1 MATLKN
7 IFDKCGVALY
17 QNESLDLDHYYQEPY
32 QDEGDE
38 IKVIGEP
45 FETDKSKKIRP
56 YDLFA
61 EDRTFSNFSFFMDGS
76 RRTYKI
82 GDIVIDGGKKI
93 YPVVI
98 AQIRAGCTERDGAK
112 KLHSHQTI
120 LRKNLLLLSDKINT
134 VDFKEIQQRLMR
146 TAVAKEMFLEVVS
159 YRFESEKHN
168 IPVNAAIAKANSM
181 MHDMEIEILSNM
193 VKSGS
198 LDTDRMLIVDGPL
211 QFLRQDTGKAEF
223 SDLFYNVIGVSKSFN
238 PMLPASGKSKR
249 GGTQI
254 GAELLKLEYG
264 ERTPVFMKEN
274 DRGRRFGVWY
284 LRIRPKN
291 RVSNPLEGIIKIE
304 KPSKPSVLL
313 KSSQKTVMSII
324 SKCGCLASLRNLDC
338 LTKMTLF
345 AIFLRR
351 HQLILIV
358 NNFLRHAK
366 SGIISLKRAF
376 RSPATKF
383 SGAHVKSRFTNYIPV
398 VCQRENRDALKQKTL
413 FVMLNSST
421 KRHLTANRC
430 I

>member
-38 IKVIGEP
+38 IKAIGKP
-45 FETDKSKKIRP
+45 FETNDSNKIRK

-134 VDFKEIQQRLMR
+134 VDFREIQQRLMR

-168 IPVNAAIAKANSM
+168 IPVNSAIAKANSM

-198 LDTDRMLIVDGPL
+198 LDTDRMLVVDGPL
-211 QFLRQDTGKAEF
+211 QFLRQDTGKPEF

-304 KPSKPSVLL
+304 KMALEDYYDSGIPTDIIDTISLSLL
-313 KSSQKTVMSII
+313 NECSPTCYGRDERWASHLYPVYLTETLIKSTFESDLVFI
-324 SKCGCLASLRNLDC
+324 
-338 LTKMTLF
+338 
-345 AIFLRR
+345 
-351 HQLILIV
+351 
-358 NNFLRHAK
+358 NNF
-366 SGIISLKRAF
+366 KRDF
-376 RSPATKF
+376 K
-383 SGAHVKSRFTNYIPV
+383 
-398 VCQRENRDALKQKTL
+398 
-413 FVMLNSST
+413 
-421 KRHLTANRC
+421 
-430 I
+430 

>member
-38 IKVIGEP
+38 IKAIGKP
-45 FETDKSKKIRP
+45 FETNDSNKIRK

-198 LDTDRMLIVDGPL
+198 LDTDRMLVVDGPL
-211 QFLRQDTGKAEF
+211 QFLRQDTGKPEF

-304 KPSKPSVLL
+304 KMALEDYYDSGIPTDIIDTISLSLL
-313 KSSQKTVMSII
+313 NECSPTCYGRDEGWASHLYPVYLTETLIKSTFESDLVFI
-324 SKCGCLASLRNLDC
+324 
-338 LTKMTLF
+338 
-345 AIFLRR
+345 
-351 HQLILIV
+351 
-358 NNFLRHAK
+358 NNF
-366 SGIISLKRAF
+366 KRDF
-376 RSPATKF
+376 K
-383 SGAHVKSRFTNYIPV
+383 K
-398 VCQRENRDALKQKTL
+398 
-413 FVMLNSST
+413 
-421 KRHLTANRC
+421 
-430 I
+430 

>member
-38 IKVIGEP
+38 IKAIGKP
-45 FETDKSKKIRP
+45 FETNDSNKIRK

-61 EDRTFSNFSFFMDGS
+61 EDRTFSNFSFFMDVS

-134 VDFKEIQQRLMR
+134 VDFREIQQRLMR

-198 LDTDRMLIVDGPL
+198 LDTDRMLVVDGPL
-211 QFLRQDTGKAEF
+211 QFLRQDTGKPEF

-304 KPSKPSVLL
+304 KMALEDYYDSGIPTDIIDTISLSLL
-313 KSSQKTVMSII
+313 NECSPTCYGRDERWASHLYPVYLTETLIKSTFESDLVFI
-324 SKCGCLASLRNLDC
+324 
-338 LTKMTLF
+338 
-345 AIFLRR
+345 
-351 HQLILIV
+351 
-358 NNFLRHAK
+358 NNF
-366 SGIISLKRAF
+366 KRDF
-376 RSPATKF
+376 K
-383 SGAHVKSRFTNYIPV
+383 
-398 VCQRENRDALKQKTL
+398 
-413 FVMLNSST
+413 
-421 KRHLTANRC
+421 
-430 I
+430 

>member
-38 IKVIGEP
+38 IKAIGKP
-45 FETDKSKKIRP
+45 FETNDSNKIRK

-134 VDFKEIQQRLMR
+134 VDFREIQQRLMR

-168 IPVNAAIAKANSM
+168 SPVNAAIAKANSI

-198 LDTDRMLIVDGPL
+198 LDTDRMLVVDGPL
-211 QFLRQDTGKAEF
+211 QFLRQDTGKPEF

-304 KPSKPSVLL
+304 KMALEDYYDSGIPTDIIDTISLSLL
-313 KSSQKTVMSII
+313 NECSPTCYGRDERWASHLYPVYLTETLIKSTFESDLVFI
-324 SKCGCLASLRNLDC
+324 
-338 LTKMTLF
+338 
-345 AIFLRR
+345 
-351 HQLILIV
+351 
-358 NNFLRHAK
+358 NNF
-366 SGIISLKRAF
+366 KRDF
-376 RSPATKF
+376 K
-383 SGAHVKSRFTNYIPV
+383 
-398 VCQRENRDALKQKTL
+398 
-413 FVMLNSST
+413 
-421 KRHLTANRC
+421 
-430 I
+430 

>member
-38 IKVIGEP
+38 IKAIGKP
-45 FETDKSKKIRP
+45 FETNDSNKIRK

-134 VDFKEIQQRLMR
+134 VDFREIQQRLMR

-198 LDTDRMLIVDGPL
+198 LDTDRMLVVDGPL
-211 QFLRQDTGKAEF
+211 QFLRQDTGKPEF

-304 KPSKPSVLL
+304 KMALEDYYDSGIP
-313 KSSQKTVMSII
+313 TDII
-324 SKCGCLASLRNLDC
+324 
-338 LTKMTLF
+338 
-345 AIFLRR
+345 
-351 HQLILIV
+351 
-358 NNFLRHAK
+358 
-366 SGIISLKRAF
+366 GIISLSLLNECSPTCYGRDERWASHLYPVYLTETLIKSTFESDLVFINNFKRDF
-376 RSPATKF
+376 K
-383 SGAHVKSRFTNYIPV
+383 
-398 VCQRENRDALKQKTL
+398 
-413 FVMLNSST
+413 
-421 KRHLTANRC
+421 
-430 I
+430 

>member
-38 IKVIGEP
+38 IKAIGKP
-45 FETDKSKKIRP
+45 FETNDSNKIRK

-134 VDFKEIQQRLMR
+134 VDFREIQQRLMR

-168 IPVNAAIAKANSM
+168 IPVNAAIAKANSI

-304 KPSKPSVLL
+304 KMALEDYYDSGIPTDIIDTISLSLL
-313 KSSQKTVMSII
+313 NECSPTCYGRDERWASHLYPVYLTETLIKSTFESDLVFI
-324 SKCGCLASLRNLDC
+324 
-338 LTKMTLF
+338 
-345 AIFLRR
+345 
-351 HQLILIV
+351 
-358 NNFLRHAK
+358 NNF
-366 SGIISLKRAF
+366 KRDF
-376 RSPATKF
+376 K
-383 SGAHVKSRFTNYIPV
+383 
-398 VCQRENRDALKQKTL
+398 
-413 FVMLNSST
+413 
-421 KRHLTANRC
+421 
-430 I
+430 